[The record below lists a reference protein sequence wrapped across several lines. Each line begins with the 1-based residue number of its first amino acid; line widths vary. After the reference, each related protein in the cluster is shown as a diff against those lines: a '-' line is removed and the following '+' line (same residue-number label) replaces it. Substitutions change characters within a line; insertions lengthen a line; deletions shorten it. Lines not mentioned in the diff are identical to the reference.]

1 VGERER
7 SIRRLRDLTLLLH
20 LASFVCLYVCMFLGF
35 HIDGPLGSWWS
46 SSSSSSS
53 RGLDLLLLLG
63 RSSNDSF
70 VVAAAADLV
79 IVVVVVII
87 SGLLKG

>member
-1 VGERER
+1 
-7 SIRRLRDLTLLLH
+7 
-20 LASFVCLYVCMFLGF
+20 MFLGF
-35 HIDGPLGSWWS
+35 HIDGLLGSW
-46 SSSSSSS
+46 SSSSS

-79 IVVVVVII
+79 LVVVVVII
-87 SGLLKG
+87 SGLLKGWQLGIFSLSRTKLH